1 MHLKLTGHRT
11 WAVALI
17 ALAACTAFFL
27 GGRTQAAF
35 IVIAL
40 GSTWSFFQT
49 VHHRL
54 FAVFPKRGDLP
65 HDHIPKRLWRVFV
78 EVILQYRVV
87 RDRPVVGILH
97 AFVLWGFCAFAWV
110 SAHHLLLG
118 LRGLDKATGVR
129 TWYGTFVA
137 VWAVAVLVGMI
148 GLSFRRFIL
157 RPKAL
162 GKLSPTSGA
171 VAFLISALMVT
182 YLLGWRVF
190 PVAGAAWKVNWW
202 LHTLCFFAL
211 LVVIPLSKHFHLV
224 LAPVTIFLRSETTS
238 SLRALREDGEDLGMI
253 RFKDL
258 GRKDV
263 LDVGA
268 CVECGRCTDFCPANL
283 SGGTLS
289 PKEIILD
296 LRQGL
301 LSGGDLVA
309 GTAEEKKQGKVFV
322 SEEDLFQCYSCGACE
337 YVCPVGVEH
346 VGRKILDLRRG
357 LASEGRIT
365 NHRVNQLFTTM
376 ERAPHNPWGIAHD
389 TRQKLIESK
398 QFPVFDGTQ
407 EWLFWLGCGLSYD
420 AHGQAVAQ
428 AMRQIL
434 DAAGVSWGVL
444 ARETCCGEPAR
455 RAGNEYLFMELSGKL
470 VESFASAQVKKIVTC
485 CPHCATMLDKDY
497 RQIAS
502 YAQLGIAVWH
512 HTEFIEEVLPKL
524 SLEPA
529 VMAGGYRDESL
540 GPKDQV
546 RATSSLTTYHDP
558 CYLARGRGITRAPR
572 EILHAVGVTIIEA
585 AHHGQN
591 TQCCGAGGAQLFV
604 ADDTREPGKQRVNQ
618 RRFSELIEMQATTVA
633 VACPYCPIMLRDAA
647 NSLKRDDVEILDI
660 AEIVARN
667 LGPKEESTKPRTRT
681 QSTKKYQGNTF
692 GGKRSKN

>member
-1 MHLKLTGHRT
+1 MNLRSIGKDF
-11 WAVALI
+11 WAIALI
-17 ALAACTAFFL
+17 ALLAAAAYFL
-27 GGRTQAAF
+27 RGLTQAVF
-35 IVIAL
+35 IAMAL
-40 GSTWSFFQT
+40 SSVWLFVRT
-49 VHHRL
+49 VNRRL
-54 FAVFPKRGDLP
+54 FSVFPRHGDLP

-78 EVILQYRVV
+78 EVLLQYRVV

-97 AFVLWGFCAFAWV
+97 ALVLWGFLAFGWV
-110 SAHHLLLG
+110 SANHLLWG
-118 LRGLDKATGVR
+118 LRGLDKATGER
-129 TWYGTFVA
+129 TWYGAFVA
-137 VWAVAVLVGMI
+137 AWAVAVLVAMV
-148 GLSFRRFIL
+148 GLSFRRFVL

-171 VAFLISALMVT
+171 VAFFISALMVT
-182 YLLGWRVF
+182 YLLGWGRY
-190 PVAGAAWKVNWW
+190 PVGGQAWKVNWW
-202 LHTLCFFAL
+202 LHTFSFFAL
-211 LVVIPLSKHFHLV
+211 LVVIPLSKHLHLV
-224 LAPVTIFLRSETTS
+224 LAPVTIFFRSETTS
-238 SLRALREDGEDLGMI
+238 SLRALREDGDDLGMI
-253 RFKDL
+253 HFKDL

-263 LDVGA
+263 LDVDA
-268 CVECGRCTDFCPANL
+268 CVECGRCTDLCPANL

-289 PKEIILD
+289 PKEVILD

-301 LSGGDLVA
+301 LSGGDVVA

-322 SEEDLFQCYSCGACE
+322 TEDDLFQCFSCGACE
-337 YVCPVGVEH
+337 YVCPVGIEH

-357 LASEGRIT
+357 LASEGRIS
-365 NHRVNQLFTTM
+365 NDRVNQLFTTM

-398 QFPVFDGTQ
+398 QFPIFDGTQ

-420 AHGQAVAQ
+420 PHGQAVAQ

-434 DAAGVSWGVL
+434 DAAGISWGVL

-455 RAGNEYLFMELSGKL
+455 RAGNEYLFLELSGKL
-470 VESFASAQVKKIVTC
+470 VESLEGARVKKIVTC
-485 CPHCATMLDKDY
+485 CPHCTTMLDKDY

-502 YAQLGIAVWH
+502 YAQLGIEVMH

-524 SLEPA
+524 PLKPA
-529 VMAGGYRDESL
+529 GVA
-540 GPKDQV
+540 
-546 RATSSLTTYHDP
+546 ATYHDP

-572 EILHAVGVTIIEA
+572 EILHAVGITITEA

-604 ADDTREPGKQRVNQ
+604 ADDTREQGKQRVNQ
-618 RRFSELIEMQATTVA
+618 RRFNELIETQATTVA

-647 NSLKRDDVEILDI
+647 NALKRDDIEILDV

-667 LGPKEESTKPRTRT
+667 LAPRAED
-681 QSTKKYQGNTF
+681 SA
-692 GGKRSKN
+692 S